1 MYALRGIIMK
11 LALFLISI
19 LCLTSVACQFS
30 QKQSISTEREPDSVR
45 VTADQTVSLK
55 SYQPY
60 KYEVLFTDPVCGPYF
75 YKNQV
80 KSVSGKALQQ
90 KPLNTFC
97 IKKNDLAKSGE
108 RSISPQK
115 RLIDWIEDKETK
127 EVFFTYLTFS
137 NKAVLDALCIAAKTR
152 KVKVKFVLSAG
163 SDTSAANELVSC
175 SPENIQFF
183 KRGEEGGLGLAHNKI
198 MIVNPDSADKIQ
210 IVFSSG
216 NMTGGPVLHHENWH
230 FVTTNVKSYFA
241 QMHLCVMRSEL
252 SEIAGRSASA
262 YSAAISQCRLDLN
275 TKGIVEESDI
285 KTFFVPNE
293 GIAKSKRGSATQY
306 MLKGD
311 GVNPGIETA
320 SQIWFVSHRISNKAM
335 FSAME
340 QRLLSN
346 SKPEIRFIGDD
357 DLFYAAHLPGFK
369 YGGNERRE
377 YNSLNTI
384 LKLGAQAKFLET
396 NPTPGEGQLLHS
408 KYLIF
413 DDKALLCGSPNLTD
427 AGFKSNWENIYYI
440 TIPEVV
446 QAFRAHHLKM
456 WNSMATSGN
465 DLPAE
470 PVTNS
475 VLTLDQ

>member
-1 MYALRGIIMK
+1 MK
-11 LALFLISI
+11 LFAVFMAV
-19 LCLTSVACQFS
+19 LCLTNMGCQFS
-30 QKQSISTEREPDSVR
+30 EKQNAPAAEREPDSINFVAEQK
-45 VTADQTVSLK
+45 VFLK

-60 KYEVLFTDPVCGPYF
+60 QYEVLFTDPVCGPYF

-80 KSVSGKALQQ
+80 KSVSGQMLKQ
-90 KPLNTFC
+90 KPINTFC
-97 IKKNDLAKSGE
+97 IKDNDLQKSGV
-108 RSISPQK
+108 RHLSPQK
-115 RLIDWIEDKETK
+115 RIIDWIEDKETK

-137 NKAVLDALCIAAKTR
+137 NKAVLDALCSAAKTR
-152 KVKVKFVLSAG
+152 NVKVKFVLSAG
-163 SDTSAANELVSC
+163 SDTSAADELVSC

-198 MIVNPDSADKIQ
+198 MIMNPNSTDKIQ
-210 IVFSSG
+210 IIFSSG

-230 FVTTNVKSYFA
+230 FITTNVKSYFA

-252 SEIAGRSASA
+252 NEVTGRSAKA
-262 YSAAISQCRLDLN
+262 YSAAIKICRENLVA
-275 TKGIVEESDI
+275 KGVVEESDI

-293 GIAKSKRGSATQY
+293 GLAASKRGSATQY
-306 MLKGD
+306 MIKGD
-311 GVNPGIETA
+311 GTNPGIETA
-320 SQIWFVSHRISNKAM
+320 SQIWFVSHRLSNKAM
-335 FSAME
+335 FAAME
-340 QRLLSN
+340 QRLLANN

-377 YNSLNTI
+377 YNALNTI
-384 LKLGAQAKFLET
+384 LKLGAQVKYLET
-396 NPTPGEGQLLHS
+396 NPTPREGQLLHS

-427 AGFKSNWENIYYI
+427 AGFKANWENIYYI

-456 WNSMATSGN
+456 WNTMATSGK
-465 DLPAE
+465 DLPGV

-475 VLTLDQ
+475 DLTLDQQEP